1 MNLSCLSPS
10 IEADGTNHAELG
22 VIVLAPSIQ
31 LLYRNQQA
39 RELCEEINQY
49 DNVNTARGVLP
60 AAVMSLAF
68 EIRRLLRIRPESKDW
83 EQIQLRRVA
92 GDPDRPVLL
101 CGFGLIDAD
110 LWKSRIFIVMQE
122 TSPAYWHRRIL
133 DRSKEKFQL
142 TSRET
147 DILQHLLKGWTNKEI
162 ATALRMSE
170 QTVKEHIK
178 HLLAKTGITT
188 RTGIV
193 MKAVLCGLQH
203 EARMVPSDSSEYA
216 CVSSSSRIE
225 SQLYNPNFAEPD
237 ENRRLKGSKRIPSLR
252 RDEMDLVSSSNHLAS
267 A

>member
-1 MNLSCLSPS
+1 MDLSRLSPS

-39 RELCEEINQY
+39 RQLCEEINQY
-49 DNVNTARGVLP
+49 DNVKSARGVLP

-92 GDPDRPVLL
+92 GDPDYPVLL
-101 CGFGLIDAD
+101 CGFGLIDPD

-188 RTGIV
+188 CTGIV
-193 MKAVLCGLQH
+193 MKAVLCGLQY
-203 EARMVPSDSSEYA
+203 EARIFPSDSSEYA
-216 CVSSSSRIE
+216 CVSSSSQID
-225 SQLYNPNFAEPD
+225 SQIYNPHFDEPD
-237 ENRRLKGSKRIPSLR
+237 QNRRLKDSKRLPSLR